1 LGINPFILKYRPLNG
16 KRRNLKTGNDAD
28 SNGKDGK
35 KKKHTYQ
42 GIE

>member
-1 LGINPFILKYRPLNG
+1 LGINPLILKYRLLNG

-35 KKKHTYQ
+35 NKEHTYR

>member
-1 LGINPFILKYRPLNG
+1 LGINPLIIQCRLLNG

-35 KKKHTYQ
+35 NKKHIPT